1 MALRNPPFV
10 PRRRVL
16 SLGAGALVLSM
27 VAACGNSRPRPDDG
41 AERRLAERGYR
52 PERHFGSESL
62 RQTWFLEEDSVDVAL
77 LMPKESGP
85 FPLLLYMPGLGES
98 ADAGLAWRQQW
109 AEAGYGV
116 LSLQVEDLGPAAL
129 RSERARNA
137 DFQNLAREVFA
148 LPSLQRR
155 ARLVTRV
162 LAEIRRRQG
171 AGQGPWTR
179 LDASR
184 PVLAGYDLGA
194 QTALA
199 LAGERGRNGA
209 ALVPPLERVAAVLA
223 LSPHVDGLA
232 GGFAQRYG
240 AVTAPVLLVTGS
252 DDSDSY
258 GLVTNPAA
266 RQAPFRYLPEGRAT
280 LLLLYGANHRLFA
293 GGTDEGVAVGARGAP
308 DGSSGG
314 GGMGGGRG
322 GGMGGPGGGMGGGM
336 GGPGGGMGGGMG
348 GPSGGM
354 GGPGGGMD
362 GGDRGGPGMGG
373 GNDGKRQRLYVQHV
387 STAWL
392 DEQVRQDPIAR
403 EWLERNAPAWLDE
416 AARLQR
422 R

>member
-10 PRRRVL
+10 PRRRFL
-16 SLGAGALVLSM
+16 SLGAGALVLNM
-27 VAACGNSRPRPDDG
+27 VAACGNSRPRPDDS

-77 LMPKESGP
+77 LMPKESSP

-116 LSLQVEDLGPAAL
+116 LSLQGEDLGPAAL

-137 DFQNLAREVFA
+137 DFQNLAREAFA
-148 LPSLQRR
+148 QPSLQRR
-155 ARLVTRV
+155 ASLATRV

-179 LDASR
+179 LDAGS

-199 LAGERGRNGA
+199 LAGERGRNGT

-240 AVTAPVLLVTGS
+240 AVAAPVLLVTGS

-293 GGTDEGVAVGARGAP
+293 GGADDAGTTVGKGAP

-322 GGMGGPGGGMGGGM
+322 
-336 GGPGGGMGGGMG
+336 
-348 GPSGGM
+348 GGM

>member
-10 PRRRVL
+10 PRRRFL
-16 SLGAGALVLSM
+16 SLGGGALLLSM
-27 VAACGNSRPRPDDG
+27 LAACGNSRPRPDDS

-77 LMPKESGP
+77 LMPRESGP

-116 LSLQVEDLGPAAL
+116 LSLQGEEQGSAAL

-137 DFQNLAREVFA
+137 DFQNLAREAFA
-148 LPSLQRR
+148 QPALQRR

-162 LAEIRRRQG
+162 LAEVRRRQG

-199 LAGERGRNGA
+199 LAGERGRNGT

-240 AVTAPVLLVTGS
+240 AVAAPVLLVTGS

-293 GGTDEGVAVGARGAP
+293 GGADDAGATAGKGAP
-308 DGSSGG
+308 DGASGGAG

-322 GGMGGPGGGMGGGM
+322 GGMGGPGGGMGG
-336 GGPGGGMGGGMG
+336 PGGGMGGGMGG

-373 GNDGKRQRLYVQHV
+373 GNNGKRQRLYVQHV

>member
-10 PRRRVL
+10 PRRRFL
-16 SLGAGALVLSM
+16 SLGAGALVLNM
-27 VAACGNSRPRPDDG
+27 VAACGNSRPRPDDS

-77 LMPKESGP
+77 LMPKESSP

-116 LSLQVEDLGPAAL
+116 LSLQGEDLGPAAL

-137 DFQNLAREVFA
+137 DFQNLAREAFA
-148 LPSLQRR
+148 QPSLQRR
-155 ARLVTRV
+155 ASLATRV

-179 LDASR
+179 LDAGS

-199 LAGERGRNGA
+199 LAGERGRNGT

-240 AVTAPVLLVTGS
+240 AVAAPVLLVTGS

-280 LLLLYGANHRLFA
+280 LLLRSGANHRRFA
-293 GGTDEGVAVGARGAP
+293 GGADDAGTTGGKGAP

-322 GGMGGPGGGMGGGM
+322 
-336 GGPGGGMGGGMG
+336 
-348 GPSGGM
+348 GGM

>member
-10 PRRRVL
+10 PRRRFL

-27 VAACGNSRPRPDDG
+27 VVACGNSRPRPDDS

-62 RQTWFLEEDSVDVAL
+62 RQTWFLEEDSIDMAL
-77 LMPKESGP
+77 LMPKDVGP
-85 FPLLLYMPGLGES
+85 FPLLLYLPGLGES

-116 LSLQVEDLGPAAL
+116 LSLQAEDLGPAAL

-137 DFQNLAREVFA
+137 DFQNLAREAFA
-148 LPSLQRR
+148 QPSLQRR

-162 LAEIRRRQG
+162 LAEVRRRQG

-179 LDASR
+179 LDAAR

-223 LSPHVDGLA
+223 LSPQVDGLA

-240 AVTAPVLLVTGS
+240 AVAAPVLLVTGS

-258 GLVTNPAA
+258 GLAANPAA
-266 RQAPFRYLPEGRAT
+266 RQAPFRYLPEGGAT

-293 GGTDEGVAVGARGAP
+293 GGTDDAGTAVGKGVPGGTSGAAA
-308 DGSSGG
+308 G
-314 GGMGGGRG
+314 GGMGGGRS
-322 GGMGGPGGGMGGGM
+322 GGP
-336 GGPGGGMGGGMG
+336 GGGMG

-354 GGPGGGMD
+354 GRPGGG
-362 GGDRGGPGMGG
+362 DRSGPGMGG
-373 GNDGKRQRLYVQHV
+373 GSEGKRQRLYVQHV

-403 EWLERNAPAWLDE
+403 EWLERNAQAWLDE